1 MTEGVAL
8 GSYLAAGFLV
18 LGMLATALIPNT
30 RKAHSGDHPDPT
42 ASVAGEH

>member
-8 GSYLAAGFLV
+8 GSYFLV